1 MSSFETQAVRVH
13 PELGLRTGL
22 CSNGDKNLGS
32 MYAAFLQTLKDLLTL
47 LEVDI
52 IGNEWHAILH
62 FQTRMAHLVQNHHAY
77 TFVM

>member
-52 IGNEWHAILH
+52 IGNE
-62 FQTRMAHLVQNHHAY
+62 
-77 TFVM
+77 